1 MEKLVQWMTVPELR
15 DELERRRQAWETTD
29 LEGVLAD
36 GQLPPLS
43 QDTVADSGPNRP
55 RTRNW
60 G

>member
-1 MEKLVQWMTVPELR
+1 MTVPELR

>member
-1 MEKLVQWMTVPELR
+1 MTVPELR

-43 QDTVADSGPNRP
+43 QDAHRHQVIADEVLRRP
-55 RTRNW
+55 SN